1 MFKTALTSGLLL
13 VTWVLPVAAAD
24 VTTGASPVTFPDD
37 FIANT
42 VTVAGTYYGAATST
56 NNSLVTVNNIAS
68 GKTWKVYAR
77 LTTAVTGL
85 TVRVTNTG
93 SGGGC
98 AVTSNGTQT
107 LDTTTSPGKLIFS
120 CSATD
125 TPATAVPLQFQV
137 EPTPAYGNGSNKTFN
152 VTYEAIEE

>member
-1 MFKTALTSGLLL
+1 MDRTALTTGLLL
-13 VTWVLPVAAAD
+13 AVWMLPAAAAD
-24 VTTGASPVTFPDD
+24 ITVGNAATFPN
-37 FIANT
+37 FTAST
-42 VTVAGTYYGAATST
+42 LTTAGTYYPAATST
-56 NNSLVTVNNIAS
+56 ANSTVTVNNVTS

-77 LTTAVTGL
+77 LTNSVPGL

-93 SGGGC
+93 SGSDC

-120 CSATD
+120 CSAAG

-137 EPTPAYGNGSNKTFN
+137 EPTPAYGNGSKTFN
-152 VTYEAIEE
+152 VTYEVQEDT